1 MKTSRLLKFSAGVA
15 VLAAVMFFWLE
26 NKRAEAPE
34 NFSEIKQTDNAI
46 EKNSS
51 RQVSDAGQS
60 EKSEKLK
67 TEESGDRQIPFKILI
82 DVPFT
87 SQAPYE
93 IWDEYHE
100 EACEEAS
107 LAMAIFYLQGK
118 DFTKKSAEEEIQK
131 LIKFQKENYG
141 DYKDSNA
148 EEIAELAADFYGVKN
163 LRVVYDFDKNEIKE
177 ELAKGNPIIVPAA
190 GRLLGNPYYTA
201 PGPLYHNLVL
211 IGYEGDRIITN
222 DPGTKRGEGY
232 KYDIG
237 TLYEA
242 IHDFPGSKE
251 SIEKGRKAIIIIT
264 E

>member
-1 MKTSRLLKFSAGVA
+1 MKTSRLLKFLAGVA
-15 VLAAVMFFWLE
+15 VLAAVMFFWLKNE
-26 NKRAEAPE
+26 YAEAPE
-34 NFSEIKQTDNAI
+34 NFSETEQAG
-46 EKNSS
+46 
-51 RQVSDAGQS
+51 DAV
-60 EKSEKLK
+60 
-67 TEESGDRQIPFKILI
+67 EENGNQQAFGINQPARLEETKKAEDGDRQIPSETLI

-87 SQAPYE
+87 SQAPYG

-107 LAMAIFYLQGK
+107 LAMVIFYLQGK

-148 EEIAELAADFYGVKN
+148 EEIVKLAADSYGIKSLKVI
-163 LRVVYDFDKNEIKE
+163 YDFDRNRIKE
-177 ELAKGNPIIVPAA
+177 DLAKGNPIIVPAA

-211 IGYEGDRIITN
+211 IGYEEDQIVTN
-222 DPGTKRGEGY
+222 DSGTKRGRGY
-232 KYDIG
+232 KYDIN
-237 TLYEA
+237 TLYGA

-251 SIEKGRKAIIIIT
+251 SIEKGRKAMIIIT
-264 E
+264 K